1 VLNELAARKDRCWT
15 GSNALGSIAGSRRIG
30 TGQFFAH
37 FDEENDGT
45 VAVSETVIPGLSDHL
60 VLPHS
65 HIGMLFAEDVAGEVA
80 CFLRNG
86 RFQRCRV

>member
-1 VLNELAARKDRCWT
+1 M
-15 GSNALGSIAGSRRIG
+15 
-30 TGQFFAH
+30 
-37 FDEENDGT
+37 
-45 VAVSETVIPGLSDHL
+45 AVSETVIPGLSDHL

-86 RFQRCRV
+86 RFERPSGQDLGV